1 MVAVMQY
8 ATYLKV
14 GNTMLT
20 VSSIVS
26 YVSKSVTEIYKCAQW
41 MTSLLGLVFAQS
53 KNSVQ
58 RRKLQSFGFSRKLGL
73 AE

>member
-26 YVSKSVTEIYKCAQW
+26 NVSKSVTEIYKCAQW
-41 MTSLLGLVFAQS
+41 MTSLCGLVFAQS
-53 KNSVQ
+53 KTQSKDENSRV
-58 RRKLQSFGFSRKLGL
+58 LVSVGSSD
-73 AE
+73 